1 MGALDG
7 MLVVAFEQAVAA
19 PLCTVRL
26 ADAGARVI
34 KIERREGDLARH
46 YDTAVDGM
54 SAYFAWLN
62 RGKESLVLDIKDP
75 GDLALLFRLVERAD
89 VFVQNFAPG
98 AAARLGL
105 DARTLS
111 SRHPRLV
118 AVDIAGY
125 GSDTAAA
132 QMRAYD
138 MLVQAEAGVC
148 SVTGTADTPVKVGV
162 SIADIGAGMNAHAA
176 VVEALLERTRTNR
189 GRAIEM
195 TLFDT
200 MAEWMAVPLLH
211 YRHQGTVTPRTGL
224 SHAIIQPYSL
234 YDCADGQ
241 IVIAVQNHGEWKRLC
256 AELLLQPDLA
266 EDARFNTIPLRNAN
280 RGALED
286 VMHAVLKTIP
296 RSEAIR
302 RLDRGAIAWGRVS
315 TVPEVA
321 VHPALRMIDIDLPT
335 GRVRCMAPPLHRDL
349 PPRAVPVLDQHG
361 AAIRREFAA

>member
-46 YDTAVDGM
+46 YDSAVDGM

-62 RGKESLVLDIKDP
+62 RGKESLVLDIKDQ
-75 GDLALLFRLVERAD
+75 GDLALLFRLVGHAD

-105 DARTLS
+105 DAPSLAR
-111 SRHPRLV
+111 RFPRLV
-118 AVDIAGY
+118 AMDIAGY

-132 QMRAYD
+132 GMRAYD

-148 SVTGTADTPVKVGV
+148 SVTGTTEVPVKVGV

-176 VVEALLERTRTNR
+176 IVEALLERTRTGR

-211 YRHQGTVTPRTGL
+211 YRHQGKVTPRTGL

-241 IVIAVQNHGEWKRLC
+241 IVIAVQNHGEWTRFC
-256 AELLLQPDLA
+256 AELLRQPELA
-266 EDARFNTIPLRNAN
+266 GDARFATNPARVAN
-280 RGALED
+280 RGALD
-286 VMHAVLKTIP
+286 DAVHAVLRGLT
-296 RSEAIR
+296 RAEAIE

-315 TVPEVA
+315 TVPDVS
-321 VHPALRMIDIDLPT
+321 VHPALRTIEIDLPT

-361 AAIRREFAA
+361 AAIRQEFAA